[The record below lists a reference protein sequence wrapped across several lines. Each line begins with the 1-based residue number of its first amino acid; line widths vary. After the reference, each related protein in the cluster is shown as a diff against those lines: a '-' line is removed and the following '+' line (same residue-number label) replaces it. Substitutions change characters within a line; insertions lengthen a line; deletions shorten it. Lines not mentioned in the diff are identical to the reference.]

1 MELEDR
7 RDMFRKQAQ
16 QAEDN
21 LMSCFCDFKT
31 RAGIKDREKQVSWRS
46 ERNCNKEPKHKTQ
59 TREIL

>member
-1 MELEDR
+1 
-7 RDMFRKQAQ
+7 MFRKQAQ